1 MSTTSSIQQRR
12 GLSYHS
18 DPCISRIDSCT
29 RSPSALFLLDCTGR
43 NPERYVALQQVLG
56 GVRLF
61 YSYKL
66 IYLLVRVPR
75 VQHIMQDV
83 MLENYSRM
91 LARGNDKSI
100 GKLVG
105 ILQ

>member
-1 MSTTSSIQQRR
+1 M
-12 GLSYHS
+12 
-18 DPCISRIDSCT
+18 
-29 RSPSALFLLDCTGR
+29 
-43 NPERYVALQQVLG
+43 ALQQVLG